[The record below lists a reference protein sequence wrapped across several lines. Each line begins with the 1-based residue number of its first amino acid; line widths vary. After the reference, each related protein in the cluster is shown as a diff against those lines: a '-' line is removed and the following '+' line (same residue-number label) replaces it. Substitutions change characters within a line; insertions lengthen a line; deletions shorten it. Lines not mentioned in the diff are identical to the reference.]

1 MKERDLKK
9 IAAAG
14 HKKLEANSKRD
25 LTGVECIELINASG
39 VPGSDELFYLI
50 SNVYAIGFEE
60 GYRAKKAEEKK
71 AGVVNG

>member
-14 HKKLEANSKRD
+14 HRKLEANSKRD
-25 LTGVECIELINASG
+25 LNVIECRELIKESG
-39 VPGSDELFYLI
+39 IPGSDELFYLI